1 MTINQAIM
9 QVNELLENNISEDIK
24 VKWLSDLDY
33 GIFIDV
39 ILTHEVTE
47 EVNFTP
53 YDADTDRDTELLVPA
68 PYDGMYPAYLKM
80 KINSELYEYARYNA
94 NRDEFN
100 AILADFKAYY
110 NRNYRPSKYNNMK
123 YWG

>member
-9 QVNELLENNISEDIK
+9 QVNELLENNISEDVKI
-24 VKWLSDLDY
+24 KWLSDLDY
-33 GIFIDV
+33 GIFLDV
-39 ILTHEVTE
+39 ILTHEVTGD
-47 EVNFTP
+47 VDFTP
-53 YDADTDRDTELLVPA
+53 YDADTDRDTVLLIPA
-68 PYDGMYPAYLKM
+68 PFDGMYTAYLKM

-94 NRDEFN
+94 NREEFN
-100 AILADFKAYY
+100 AMLADFKAYY